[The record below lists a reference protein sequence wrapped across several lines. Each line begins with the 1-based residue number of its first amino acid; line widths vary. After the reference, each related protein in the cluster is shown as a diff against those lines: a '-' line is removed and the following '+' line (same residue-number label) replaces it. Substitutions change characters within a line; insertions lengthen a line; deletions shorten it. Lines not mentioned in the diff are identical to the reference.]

1 MSRGGVLRR
10 MMQEHRKP
18 ILTLGI
24 LLLVNLVAYGA
35 VVIPLSRS
43 VASIEDRDRAADSE
57 LRAARAEYDRA
68 TSTLKSQEVVSRD
81 LTHFYNDV
89 LPKSWSDARRMTYLR
104 LQQVARESN
113 LEFEQYKSEPD
124 QEKGSSL
131 TRVNVELV
139 LRGTYS
145 AVREFVHKLDT
156 SPEFVVIDDIGLA
169 EGSDAGGVLVLT
181 LQLSTY
187 FRPAVQ

>member
-1 MSRGGVLRR
+1 
-10 MMQEHRKP
+10 MMQEHRRP
-18 ILTLGI
+18 LVILGV
-24 LLLVNLVAYGA
+24 LLLINVVVYGA

-43 VASIEDRDRAADSE
+43 VASIEDRDRAADSA

-81 LTHFYNDV
+81 LTHFYNEV
-89 LPKSWSDARRMTYLR
+89 LPRSWSDARRMTYLR

-113 LEFEQYKSEPD
+113 LEFEQYKSEPE

-131 TRVNVELV
+131 TRVNVELI
-139 LRGTYS
+139 LRGPYE
-145 AVREFVHKLDT
+145 AVRAFVHRLDT

-169 EGSDAGGVLVLT
+169 EGSDSGGVLVLT

-187 FRPAVQ
+187 FRPVVQ